1 MDHLHMPKPGCKK
14 LASTGKNL
22 KMIPRSDDVFDMDKG
37 RNMEIGKVRE
47 GQTPRIL
54 KKR

>member
-1 MDHLHMPKPGCKK
+1 MGHMHLPDANCKK
-14 LASTGKNL
+14 FRNVGKGI
-22 KMIPRSDDVFDMDKG
+22 KIIPRSDDVMDMDKG
-37 RNMEIGKVRE
+37 RSMEIGKVRE